1 MRNFLKL
8 FILSVA
14 VSLVGCGAGIP
25 TIKPYK
31 MDIQQGNV
39 VTSEML
45 LKLRPG
51 MTKSQVKFIMGTPLL
66 VDSFHSNRW
75 DYFYQLRKQGEIVS
89 QRRVILDFEDN
100 LLTQVRGDVVPKG
113 KTAED
118 VAKQLADEAGEG
130 AKPDESASDTVEPI
144 VVPIEEPDVEAAD
157 AASEAVESS
166 MLPVA
171 VPEGGEQASV
181 LAVPIPLGPSE
192 SLSDEPVLSE
202 EVPATEMVEEATSP
216 VIEEAESNND
226 VSMTPAEKVLP
237 IRTYTDNKLIFRLD
251 RELDLSRIK
260 ADGVSASDEVLQD
273 SVVQAVEESQE
284 DALLNQD
291 EPSFFERMLEKIGF

>member
-113 KTAED
+113 QTAED
-118 VAKQLADEAGEG
+118 VAKQLTDEASESE
-130 AKPDESASDTVEPI
+130 KPDESASDTAEPI

-157 AASEAVESS
+157 AASEAAESS
-166 MLPVA
+166 LLPMA
-171 VPEGGEQASV
+171 VPEVGEQASV

-192 SLSDEPVLSE
+192 SVLDEPVLTE
-202 EVPATEMVEEATSP
+202 EVPATEVVEEVSP
-216 VIEEAESNND
+216 AIEEAASSKEISAMP
-226 VSMTPAEKVLP
+226 VEKVLP
-237 IRTYTDNKLIFRLD
+237 ISTFKDKKLVFRLD
-251 RELDLSRIK
+251 RKLDMSRIK
-260 ADGVSASDEVLQD
+260 ADGVSASDEVLQE
-273 SVVQAVEESQE
+273 SVVQAVEESQN
-284 DALLNQD
+284 DALLNQE

>member
-113 KTAED
+113 QTAED
-118 VAKQLADEAGEG
+118 VAKQLTDEASESE
-130 AKPDESASDTVEPI
+130 KPDESASDTAEPI

-157 AASEAVESS
+157 AASEAAESS
-166 MLPVA
+166 LLPTA
-171 VPEGGEQASV
+171 VPEVGEQASV

-192 SLSDEPVLSE
+192 SVLDEPVLAE
-202 EVPATEMVEEATSP
+202 EVPATEVVEEVSP
-216 VIEEAESNND
+216 AIEEAASSKEISAMP
-226 VSMTPAEKVLP
+226 VEKVLP
-237 IRTYTDNKLIFRLD
+237 ISTFKDKKLVFRLD
-251 RELDLSRIK
+251 RKLDMSRIK
-260 ADGVSASDEVLQD
+260 ADGVSASDEVLQE
-273 SVVQAVEESQE
+273 SVVQAVEESQN
-284 DALLNQD
+284 DALLNQE

>member
-113 KTAED
+113 QTAED
-118 VAKQLADEAGEG
+118 VAKQLTDEASESE
-130 AKPDESASDTVEPI
+130 KPDESASDTAEPI

-157 AASEAVESS
+157 AASEAAESS
-166 MLPVA
+166 LLPTA
-171 VPEGGEQASV
+171 VPEVGEQASV

-192 SLSDEPVLSE
+192 SVLDEPVLAE
-202 EVPATEMVEEATSP
+202 EVPATEVVEEVSP
-216 VIEEAESNND
+216 AIEEAASSKEISAMP
-226 VSMTPAEKVLP
+226 VEKVLP
-237 IRTYTDNKLIFRLD
+237 ISTFKDKKLVFRLD
-251 RELDLSRIK
+251 RKLDMSRIK
-260 ADGVSASDEVLQD
+260 ADGVSASDEVLQE
-273 SVVQAVEESQE
+273 SVVQAVEESQD
-284 DALLNQD
+284 DALLNQE

>member
-113 KTAED
+113 QTAED
-118 VAKQLADEAGEG
+118 VAKQLTDEASESE
-130 AKPDESASDTVEPI
+130 KPDESASDTVEPI

-157 AASEAVESS
+157 AASEAAESS
-166 MLPVA
+166 LLPMA
-171 VPEGGEQASV
+171 VPEVGEQASV

-192 SLSDEPVLSE
+192 SVLDEPVLTE
-202 EVPATEMVEEATSP
+202 EVPATEVVEEVSP
-216 VIEEAESNND
+216 AIEEAASSKEISAMP
-226 VSMTPAEKVLP
+226 VEKVLP
-237 IRTYTDNKLIFRLD
+237 ISTFKDKKLVFRLD
-251 RELDLSRIK
+251 RKLDMSRIK
-260 ADGVSASDEVLQD
+260 ADGVSASDEVLQE
-273 SVVQAVEESQE
+273 SVVQAVEESQN
-284 DALLNQD
+284 DALLNQE